1 MPTVA
6 KSLPATL
13 REVDGEPVAFSD
25 ALSAWTEAARDV
37 LIQQAQTYNGYVTH
51 AELAEAVQVRS
62 GIRTP
67 SQVRHWIGR
76 VLEATADECHR
87 RGEPPLTSLAVDRD
101 ESVGPAYEYVLNLT
115 GRSLPADLDHQAATD
130 RLACYLA
137 YAQDVPAHGGYP
149 ALTPKVAAVRR
160 REARLNPAPKRLCP
174 SCFTVLPSSGQ
185 CDNCG

>member
-25 ALSAWTEAARDV
+25 ALTAWTAAARDV
-37 LIQQAQTYNGYVTH
+37 LIQKAHTYNGYVTQS
-51 AELAEAVQVRS
+51 ELAAAIQEQS

-67 SQVRHWIGR
+67 AQVRLWIGR
-76 VLEATADECHR
+76 VLEATADDCHR
-87 RGEPPLTSLAVDRD
+87 RGEPALTSLCVDRE
-101 ESVGPAYEYVLNLT
+101 ESVGAGYAHVLALN
-115 GRSLPADLDHQAATD
+115 GVALPADLDHQAATD
-130 RLACYLA
+130 RLACYLRF
-137 YAQDVPAHGGYP
+137 AQDVPAHGGYA

-160 REARLNPAPKRLCP
+160 REARLNPAPKRTCP

>member
-13 REVDGEPVAFSD
+13 REVDGEPVAFAE
-25 ALSAWTEAARDV
+25 ALTAWTAAAREV
-37 LIQQAQTYNGYVTH
+37 LIQKAHTYNGYVTQN
-51 AELAEAVQVRS
+51 ELAEAVQVRS

-87 RGEPPLTSLAVDRD
+87 RGDPPLTSLCVDRE
-101 ESVGPAYEYVLNLT
+101 ESVGAAYEHVLALK
-115 GRSLPADLDHQAATD
+115 GVALPADLDHQAATD
-130 RLACYLA
+130 RLACYVLFA
-137 YAQDVPAHGGYP
+137 ENIPAHGGYA
-149 ALTPKVAAVRR
+149 ALTPKVAATRR
-160 REARLNPAPKRLCP
+160 RAARLNPAPGRLCP
-174 SCFTVLPSSGQ
+174 SCNTVLPSSGQ